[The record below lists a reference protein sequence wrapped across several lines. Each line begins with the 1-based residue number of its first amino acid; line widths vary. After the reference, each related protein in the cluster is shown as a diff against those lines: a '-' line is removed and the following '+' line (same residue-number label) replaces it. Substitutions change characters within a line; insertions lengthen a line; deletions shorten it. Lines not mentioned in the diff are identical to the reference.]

1 MSTTRDILFAFV
13 SKSPSKTER
22 DWSTMDKKAF
32 ATCFALMKLE
42 YLLRDIDFVLRYTS
56 HGSRKSNLHQPW
68 LQRSGET
75 IEARNPRALILSI
88 FQGLRTKWRRK
99 RSPA

>member
-22 DWSTMDKKAF
+22 NWSTMEKNAF

-42 YLLRDIDFVLRYTS
+42 YSLRDIHF
-56 HGSRKSNLHQPW
+56 
-68 LQRSGET
+68 
-75 IEARNPRALILSI
+75 ARITQI
-88 FQGLRTKWRRK
+88 
-99 RSPA
+99 